1 MHSINFRFISRI
13 LGMMCFVEGAMMLIV
28 LIVALLYQES
38 PTPWIIT
45 IGVFFFVGALLLHQ
59 GYKLHKKRAS
69 RREGMLAVTSV
80 WLLLSAIG
88 MLPFLLTGAL
98 TSPLDA
104 FFETISGFTTTGAT
118 IFAKVEGLPHS
129 VLLWRSLTQWQ
140 GGVGIV
146 VFTVA
151 LLPIFGGG
159 ASQIYNAETTG
170 ITHDRFLPRISDVAK
185 RLWAIY
191 LAETVVLTLLLWV
204 GPMNLFDAVCHA
216 LTCISTGGYSTRDES
231 VAAFDSI
238 YTEYILALFMYIGS
252 LNLTLVYFAVTGKPM
267 RLFKDEETRFFT
279 IFILGATVITTIW
292 ISLQGE
298 YPTME
303 GNIRNALFEVL
314 TLGSSTGYST
324 AEITLWGPFFWMI
337 ALLLMFV
344 NGCAG
349 STSGGLKSSRF
360 LVLIKNLYNEF
371 KKQIHPHLLTP
382 VLMNGRQLSV
392 SVVHQI
398 LAFCV
403 LYVSLIFVGSMLLM
417 LDNNGFVSSIS
428 IACSA
433 VSNSGPGIGEYANS
447 VAGAGAFS
455 KGLLCFLMLAGRLEV
470 FTVIGILTPHF
481 WKR

>member
-13 LGMMCFVEGAMMLIV
+13 PGMMCFVEGLMMLLVV
-28 LIVALLYQES
+28 LTALIYGEGLL
-38 PTPWIIT
+38 PWAVT
-45 IGVFFFVGALLLHQ
+45 IGAFFALGSVLLHF
-59 GYKLHKKRAS
+59 GRRLKKKFAS
-69 RREGMLAVTSV
+69 RREGMLAVTLV
-80 WLLLSAIG
+80 WLLLSLVG
-88 MLPFLLTGAL
+88 MLPFLLTGSL
-98 TSPLDA
+98 ERPIDA

-118 IFAKVEGLPHS
+118 VFNEVESLPHS
-129 VLLWRSLTQWQ
+129 ILLWRSLTQWQ
-140 GGVGIV
+140 GGLGIV

-151 LLPIFGGG
+151 LVPIFGGG

-185 RLWAIY
+185 CLWAVY
-191 LAETVVLTLLLWV
+191 FVETLLLFTLLWA
-204 GPMNLFDAVCHA
+204 GPMGCFDAVCHA
-216 LTCISTGGYSTRDES
+216 FTCISTGGYSTRDAS
-231 VAAFDSI
+231 VAGFDSA
-238 YTEYILALFMYIGS
+238 YVEYVLSLFMFIGS
-252 LNLTLVYFAVTGKPM
+252 LNLTLVYFAATGKPK
-267 RLFKDEETRFFT
+267 RLFKDEEFRFLTF
-279 IFILGATVITTIW
+279 FILTISVITTIW
-292 ISLQGE
+292 LWVQGE
-298 YPTME
+298 YPSLETTF
-303 GNIRNALFEVL
+303 RQSLFTTL
-314 TLGSSTGYST
+314 SLGSSTGYTTSD
-324 AEITLWGPFFWMI
+324 ITLWGPFFWML

-382 VLMNGRQLSV
+382 VLINGRQLSV

-403 LYVSLIFVGSMLLM
+403 LYVALIFFGASLLM
-417 LDNNGFVSSIS
+417 LDDNGFVSSIS

-433 VSNSGPGIGEYANS
+433 VSNSGPGIGEYASN
-447 VAGAGAFS
+447 VAGAGTFS
-455 KGLLCFLMLAGRLEV
+455 KSLLCFLMLAGRLEV

>member
-13 LGMMCFVEGAMMLIV
+13 LGMMCFVEGVTMLSV
-28 LIVALLYQES
+28 LLVALFYRES
-38 PTPWIIT
+38 PTPWLIT
-45 IGVFFFVGALLLHQ
+45 IGAFFLVGAVLLHQ
-59 GYKLHKKRAS
+59 GRTLRKKKAS

-80 WLLLSAIG
+80 WLLLSLIG
-88 MLPFLLTGAL
+88 MLPFLLTGAF
-98 TSPLDA
+98 TSPMDA

-118 IFAKVEGLPHS
+118 VCTKIEGLSHAL
-129 VLLWRSLTQWQ
+129 LLWRSLTQWQ

-151 LLPIFGGG
+151 LIPIFGGG

-185 RLWAIY
+185 WLWGIY
-191 LAETVVLTLLLWV
+191 LAETVVLILLLWV
-204 GPMNLFDAVCHA
+204 GPMNLFDSVCHA
-216 LTCISTGGYSTRDES
+216 MTCISTGGYSTRDAS
-231 VAAFDSI
+231 VAAFDSA
-238 YTEYILALFMYIGS
+238 YVEYVLSLFMYIGG
-252 LNLTLVYFAVTGKPM
+252 LNLTLVYFAVTGKP
-267 RLFKDEETRFFT
+267 LKLICDEEARFFT
-279 IFILGATVITTIW
+279 LFIIGITA
-292 ISLQGE
+292 ISSVWLILQGE
-298 YPTME
+298 YPTIE
-303 GNIRNALFEVL
+303 SNIRHALFEVL

-324 AEITLWGPFFWMI
+324 ADVTLWGPFFWMI

-349 STSGGLKSSRF
+349 STAGGLKVSRF

-382 VLMNGRQLSV
+382 VLLNGRQISV
-392 SVVHQI
+392 SIVHQI
-398 LAFCV
+398 MAFCV
-403 LYVSLIFVGSMLLM
+403 LYVALIFFGAMLLM

-433 VSNSGPGIGEYANS
+433 VSNSGPGIGEYAAN
-447 VAGAGAFS
+447 VAGAGDFT

-481 WKR
+481 WRR